1 MITTM
6 GTDMVGMVAA
16 SGDTDIMEKL
26 RVMAMV
32 SFINE
37 KVFMYIS
44 YPCTILGH
52 GDHHGGKKNEDH
64 HHGGHHH
71 GEKHDDHH
79 HGGHHH
85 EEKHEDHHHDENAK
99 HGHHDHDV
107 GPTPAK
113 KGKYEQTT

>member
-71 GEKHDDHH
+71 GELGLLV
-79 HGGHHH
+79 GGHHH
-85 EEKHEDHHHDENAK
+85 GDQLQLLHITRLLTILACHPHQECRIYH
-99 HGHHDHDV
+99 
-107 GPTPAK
+107 
-113 KGKYEQTT
+113 

>member
-44 YPCTILGH
+44 YPCTILGMKL
-52 GDHHGGKKNEDH
+52 DWC
-64 HHGGHHH
+64 
-71 GEKHDDHH
+71 
-79 HGGHHH
+79 
-85 EEKHEDHHHDENAK
+85 
-99 HGHHDHDV
+99 
-107 GPTPAK
+107 
-113 KGKYEQTT
+113 